1 MTPTRTDT
9 TLRQRRRALER
20 ISLNNPHSNLHSD
33 ATRSL
38 VGSGACST
46 AAARVSNE
54 QGSSRMC
61 GDPGHTREQLI
72 NWVMSK
78 DAVASCFIK
87 DVLSMSE
94 SEHGGGTRS
103 PARSLF
109 PKLIPVLCAT
119 GLPYYCLGR
128 VPCRSVSLVAIVV
141 GAAAYER
148 RVVYTREHTSP
159 LTVPR
164 QKSHFY
170 NSG

>member
-1 MTPTRTDT
+1 MGAHTLCVVQPCIMTPTRTDT

-94 SEHGGGTRS
+94 SEHGGGTRL

-109 PKLIPVLCAT
+109 SQTYPSSIRDRSSLLLSRSCTLQI
-119 GLPYYCLGR
+119 CLLG
-128 VPCRSVSLVAIVV
+128 CRRSRSCSV
-141 GAAAYER
+141 R
-148 RVVYTREHTSP
+148 TSCC
-159 LTVPR
+159 L
-164 QKSHFY
+164 HA
-170 NSG
+170 